1 MSKDACGRDFV
12 LHADGTIGPR
22 TAQHL
27 RLGVFVPKP
36 PAPCGPGWSAHQNID
51 MCGQGD
57 VEIIHNWRAT
67 HSIEDLQRIVEQ
79 KGYSAFTVSSGQPS
93 FGHAA
98 LKKFP
103 YQLTAG
109 HCKPI
114 TTCCNHPCTIYIW
127 SGGRSGSPS
136 GKVAPGG
143 SVTLERVGALT
154 YAASEAHAR
163 ARGGRLLTLTEARAH
178 MGGRPL
184 CPGDDQWC
192 AVAGRDWV
200 QIGSRH
206 HHAGKSHMQQC
217 GGYPPW
223 GDDANNMTYGRP
235 TWNVYALYTTASVPA
250 LERDLSGRW
259 FSFARADGRPNGDRY
274 EFRREGNVY
283 KTYRNGHH
291 NENDHFTFDGA
302 TGFHSRGPTFTLQ
315 ANGDLHWDLE
325 GGKWGSRKEGGGGG
339 YEGQRPNACPVC
351 GDPGRMSP
359 GCPGCNHPGGGGH
372 HHHHHHH
379 PRAPSGYYR
388 TEKYVGGCTIFLCLM
403 GFGPLIFCCPCDERK
418 VWVPT

>member
-1 MSKDACGRDFV
+1 MAQVVPVGLPPLAERVTACENTLGTPNASAGLLERVKTVEQSVLGREGSGALPDRVKACEDA
-12 LHADGTIGPR
+12 
-22 TAQHL
+22 
-27 RLGVFVPKP
+27 LGLKPGFAPAGAP
-36 PAPCGPGWSAHQNID
+36 PAGEVMN
-51 MCGQGD
+51 
-57 VEIIHNWRAT
+57 RAT
-67 HSIEDLQRIVEQ
+67 SHTPR
-79 KGYSAFTVSSGQPS
+79 
-93 FGHAA
+93 
-98 LKKFP
+98 
-103 YQLTAG
+103 
-109 HCKPI
+109 
-114 TTCCNHPCTIYIW
+114 
-127 SGGRSGSPS
+127 
-136 GKVAPGG
+136 G
-143 SVTLERVGALT
+143 SVTHDWVGALT

-163 ARGGRLLTLTEARAH
+163 ARGGRLLTLAEARAH

-184 CPGDDQWC
+184 FPGDDQWC

-200 QIGSRH
+200 QVGSRY
-206 HHAGKSHMQQC
+206 HHAGKSHMQEW
-217 GGYPPW
+217 GVYPPW
-223 GDDANNMTYGRP
+223 GDDANDTTYGRP

-274 EFRREGNVY
+274 EFRREGDVY
-283 KTYRNGHH
+283 KIYRNGHH
-291 NENDHFTFDGA
+291 NDNEQFTFDGA
-302 TGFHSRGPTFTLQ
+302 TGFHAHGPTFTLQ